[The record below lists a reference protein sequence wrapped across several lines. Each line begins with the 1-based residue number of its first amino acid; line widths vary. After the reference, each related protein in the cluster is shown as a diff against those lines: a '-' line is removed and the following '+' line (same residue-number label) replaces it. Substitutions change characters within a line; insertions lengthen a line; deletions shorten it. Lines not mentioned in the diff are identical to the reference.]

1 MNKFLI
7 AGTLATLLF
16 ATTAQA
22 QHHHHHNN
30 HNRYWHNKGHH
41 GPVVIRES
49 GSWIAPLIGGV
60 IVGSIIADANKREQE
75 KQVVVVQQPQTVIVA
90 PAENCTAWKEIQT
103 SDGTTYRERTC
114 YPVR

>member
-7 AGTLATLLF
+7 AGILATSAF
-16 ATTAQA
+16 ATSAQA
-22 QHHHHHNN
+22 QHNHHNHHNRHWSHHH
-30 HNRYWHNKGHH
+30 GHK

-49 GSWIAPLIGGV
+49 GGWIAPLIGGV

-75 KQVVVVQQPQTVIVA
+75 KQVVVVQQPQTVVVN
-90 PAENCTAWKEIQT
+90 PAETCTAWKEIQT

>member
-7 AGTLATLLF
+7 AGTLATSLF

-22 QHHHHHNN
+22 QYHHHNRHWN
-30 HNRYWHNKGHH
+30 QHGHN

-49 GSWIAPLIGGV
+49 GGWIAPLIGGV

-75 KQVVVVQQPQTVIVA
+75 KQVVVVQQPQTVVVS
-90 PAENCTAWKEIQT
+90 PAETCTAWKEIQT

-114 YPVR
+114 YPTR